1 MNAESVS
8 LVNKIIH
15 EKFEVPMEKLT
26 PEANLRSDLQLDSLD
41 FVDMV
46 VLLEQKV
53 RVPVQDVDITKIVSL
68 GDIYNLV
75 EQISAKQKTL
85 N

>member
-1 MNAESVS
+1 MNAESVT

-15 EKFEVPMEKLT
+15 EKFEVPMDKLI

-53 RVPVQDVDITKIVSL
+53 RMPVQDIDITKIVSL
-68 GDIYNLV
+68 GDVYNLV